1 MRQLMRKFLACEHGG
16 TAIEYSLVAVI
27 ISIAGVAALAL
38 IGPAVMNMFTDAGG
52 AF

>member
-1 MRQLMRKFLACEHGG
+1 MRQLARKFLDCEHGG

-38 IGPAVMNMFTDAGG
+38 IGPAVMNMFTDAGS